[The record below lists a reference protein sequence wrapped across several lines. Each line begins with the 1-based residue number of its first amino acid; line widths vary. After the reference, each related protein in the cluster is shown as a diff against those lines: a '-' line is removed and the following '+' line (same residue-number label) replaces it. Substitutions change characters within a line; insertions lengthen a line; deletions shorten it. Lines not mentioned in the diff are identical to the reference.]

1 MVDVNIS
8 DTRNS
13 GIIQLLRPRA
23 VTYESVRERLAL
35 VVPRT
40 SDEEINEKARRFMQT
55 VASKRLRPPPP
66 LSEPPSDDVKD
77 LLSMSAHPDL
87 VARIWPKNELVCRNC
102 RWRVFGRPA
111 LVHPGTGIIFA
122 VAIGTVGIAIR
133 LPPNTGLHQLGL
145 PVRPG
150 RNPFDL
156 SSAGPE
162 WVFTQS
168 SHDGPAFLEAHKY
181 AGLPQRL

>member
-1 MVDVNIS
+1 MVDVNTS

-13 GIIQLLRPRA
+13 GIIQLLHPRA
-23 VTYESVRERLAL
+23 VTFESVRERLAL
-35 VVPRT
+35 AAPRA
-40 SDEEINEKARRFMQT
+40 SNEEIEEKARQFMQS
-55 VASKRLRPPPP
+55 VATKRLRPPPP

-77 LLSMSAHPDL
+77 LISMSAHLDL
-87 VARIWPKNELVCRNC
+87 VARIWSKNESAARNC

-111 LVHPGTGIIFA
+111 LVHPDTGVIFA
-122 VAIGTVGIAIR
+122 VAIGTIGIAVR

-162 WVFTQS
+162 WVFTQP
-168 SHDGPAFLEAHKY
+168 SHDRATFLEAYSY
-181 AGLPQRL
+181 AGLP